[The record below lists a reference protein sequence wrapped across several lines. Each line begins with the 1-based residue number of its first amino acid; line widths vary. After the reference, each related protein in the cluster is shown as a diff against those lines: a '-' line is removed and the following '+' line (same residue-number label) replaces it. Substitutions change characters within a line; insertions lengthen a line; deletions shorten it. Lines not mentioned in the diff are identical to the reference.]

1 MQPRMTALAMLL
13 PAAIFLSACN
23 QAEPPETA
31 TSAERT
37 TDSSGMAAPV
47 DTADTTTVSTQEP
60 TDSQTPQDLAG
71 LSTIVYKDANC
82 GCCEQWVDYAG
93 DHGMHTEVQHPT
105 DLSATKDEY
114 GIPPSA
120 RSCHT
125 AVTTDGYVFE
135 GHVPAKYVAQFLE
148 SPPADAKGLAV
159 AGMPM
164 GSPGM
169 EYQNQFDPYD
179 ILQIN
184 EDGSTEVY
192 ARIDSASQ
200 QL

>member
-23 QAEPPETA
+23 QAEPPETDA
-31 TSAERT
+31 SAERNTDTISMTESSET
-37 TDSSGMAAPV
+37 TDT
-47 DTADTTTVSTQEP
+47 TAVSTQAP
-60 TDSQTPQDLAG
+60 ADSQTPQDLAG
-71 LSTIVYKDANC
+71 LSAVVYKDANC

-93 DHGMHTEVQHPT
+93 DHGMHTKIAHPI
-105 DLSATKDEY
+105 DLSAAKDEY

-125 AVTTDGYVFE
+125 AVTNDGYVFE
-135 GHVPAKYVAQFLE
+135 GHIPAKYVAQFLAN
-148 SPPADAKGLAV
+148 PPVDAKGLAV

-169 EYQNQFDPYD
+169 EYQNKFDAYD
-179 ILQIN
+179 VLQIN
-184 EDGSTEVY
+184 NDGSTQVY
-192 ARIDSASQ
+192 ARVDDPSQ
-200 QL
+200 QM